1 MTVFR
6 LHSAHFGS
14 DHHGQRI
21 GNITNVIDVQT
32 PIANTYRNYVL
43 SSHLWSNSL
52 SASLWPSAPAV

>member
-1 MTVFR
+1 MLNLCSPLYSENYIGMTVFR

-43 SSHLWSNSL
+43 SSHL
-52 SASLWPSAPAV
+52 